1 MGVGSS
7 SDIVSVWTL
16 GLWLRHQIFDERSHC
31 GTVEK
36 VFPAGTGVVV
46 ANPEGVMVIPPED
59 RKRLEELGEAYVR
72 LQFNTIGFSSPF
84 QISARKWLADLD
96 EAHLVRNEALQAKQ
110 TQQSESPLKA
120 AWIAAYAAIIAALV
134 AIVAWIY
141 PLH

>member
-1 MGVGSS
+1 M
-7 SDIVSVWTL
+7 
-16 GLWLRHQIFDERSHC
+16 
-31 GTVEK
+31 
-36 VFPAGTGVVV
+36 
-46 ANPEGVMVIPPED
+46 
-59 RKRLEELGEAYVR
+59 R

-134 AIVAWIY
+134 AIVACLST
-141 PLH
+141 PLVALTYFKFIAFGPLLRHQNRSPHLSLAHRHRLRLVVG

>member
-1 MGVGSS
+1 
-7 SDIVSVWTL
+7 
-16 GLWLRHQIFDERSHC
+16 
-31 GTVEK
+31 
-36 VFPAGTGVVV
+36 
-46 ANPEGVMVIPPED
+46 
-59 RKRLEELGEAYVR
+59 VR
-72 LQFNTIGFSSPF
+72 LQFNTIGFSGPF

-110 TQQSESPLKA
+110 TQQSESPLRA